1 MADGARSDH
10 AGLQQQLNR
19 LAALSPGSDVLG
31 LGRIRKLLAKLGDP
45 HQALPP
51 VFHVAGTN
59 GKGSTCAYLRA
70 CLEAAGLQVH
80 VYTSPHLVRFNE
92 RIRLAGQLIGD
103 EELAALLAEVLDANG
118 SDQISFFEA
127 TTAAAFLAFSR
138 TAADAC
144 VIEVGL
150 GGRLDATNV
159 IERPAICGISQLGVD
174 HQAFLGDTIEQIAAE
189 KAGIAKAG
197 IPIVLSRYAER
208 VRGVVV
214 DTASSLGGL
223 PVVRGAEWDAAV
235 YQGALHYRDVQG
247 RLELPIPRLA
257 GPHQPENAALAV
269 AMLRH
274 QSQLHVP
281 DAAIR
286 AGLGWAEWPARMQK
300 LSPGPL
306 LELLPAGSDLWLDGG
321 HNPAAARV
329 IADSLRELTHD
340 DRPVLMVLG
349 MLENKDA
356 TGFLKPF
363 SGLLTAIYTVPIPG
377 HAHHSPQALAAAA
390 RLHRIAAVP
399 SADAPDAL
407 TRIARAADRA
417 RPPLVL
423 IAGSLYLAGEVLRD
437 NAQLPD

>member
-10 AGLQQQLNR
+10 AGLQRQLDR

-31 LGRIRKLLAKLGDP
+31 LGRIRRLLAKLGNP

-70 CLEAAGLQVH
+70 CLEAAGHQVH

-92 RIRLAGQLIGD
+92 RIRLAGKLIGD
-103 EELAALLAEVLDANG
+103 EALAALLAEVLDVNG
-118 SDQISFFEA
+118 SDEISFFEA

-174 HQAFLGDTIEQIAAE
+174 HQAFLGDTIEKIAAE
-189 KAGIAKAG
+189 KAAIAKAG
-197 IPIVLSRYAER
+197 VPIVLSRYAER
-208 VRGVVV
+208 VHDVVV
-214 DTASSLGGL
+214 ETASSLGGL
-223 PVVRGAEWDAAV
+223 PIARGAEWDAAV
-235 YQGALHYRDVQG
+235 YQGALRYRDSQG
-247 RLELPIPRLA
+247 RLDLPMPRLA
-257 GPHQPENAALAV
+257 GPHQPDNAALAV

-274 QSQLHVP
+274 QLQVHVP

-300 LSPGPL
+300 LEPGPL
-306 LELLPAGSDLWLDGG
+306 VDFLPAGSDLWLDGG

-329 IADSLRELTHD
+329 VADTLRELPHD
-340 DRPVLMVLG
+340 DRPVLMILG

-377 HAHHSPQALAAAA
+377 HAHHSTQALAAAA
-390 RLHRIAAVP
+390 KLHRIAAIP
-399 SADAPDAL
+399 SADVPDAL
-407 TRIARAADRA
+407 VRIARAADRA
-417 RPPLVL
+417 RPPLIL